1 MELNELQQKAYD
13 LCLADKPRVVAILG
27 NAGSG
32 KSFLISELAKVLK
45 DCFITATTNKAK
57 SLLESKIG
65 KKCYTTHSIA
75 GFVMTRS
82 GISEYLSQVREPLVS
97 DIIIIDEFSMLTQN
111 VLNAILNAP
120 YRKIILVGDLSQL
133 PAIGIKAS
141 IPSNA
146 SVITLIENMRQVDN
160 PEVQEWL
167 ESLRHSIASRKL
179 YKLSENLPNGIIAYD
194 DHKAFCIA
202 YLASNRHKRI
212 LAYSNKV
219 VDNYN
224 ANINKAKFNIGDMLV
239 IDKPLG
245 NARNGDIVEITSLD
259 EYPDY
264 YSMLVCFEYNTYSI
278 KVYKTKSALEK
289 HLSKYKTP
297 EAYWQE
303 MDTIYHPKQ
312 IYAST
317 VHKAQ
322 GMTIEEVF
330 VDVRDIYQQLFR
342 VPSKYN
348 HYNKPISLEE
358 YLRLIYVAISR
369 MSYKAHL
376 FIGEK
381 RDYKILK
388 KGLK

>member
-1 MELNELQQKAYD
+1 MELNKLQQEAYN
-13 LCLADKPRVVAILG
+13 LCLTDKPRVVAILG

-32 KSFLISELAKVLK
+32 KSFLISELTKVLK

-57 SLLESKIG
+57 TLLESKIG

-75 GFVMTRS
+75 GFVMTRN

-97 DIIIIDEFSMLTQN
+97 KVIIIDEFSMLTQN

-141 IPSNA
+141 IPNNA
-146 SVITLIENMRQVDN
+146 SVITLTENMRQVDN

-179 YKLSENLPNGIIAYD
+179 YKLSENLPRGIIAYD

-202 YLASNRHKRI
+202 YLTSNRHKRI

-219 VDNYN
+219 VDSYN
-224 ANINKAKFNIGDMLV
+224 ANINQVKFSVGDMLV

-245 NARNGDIVEITSLD
+245 NARNGDIVEIISLD
-259 EYPDY
+259 EFPDY
-264 YSMLVCFEYNTYSI
+264 YSMLVSFEYNTYPI
-278 KVYKTKSALEK
+278 KVYKTKTALEA
-289 HLSKYKTP
+289 HMQQYKTP
-297 EAYWQE
+297 EEYWQE